1 MAKMEQMEETKVF
14 TEAVTEKAGD
24 VARGAKNL
32 VTDPVDTASGAVS
45 GVGKLLG
52 RASEA
57 VTGGARSDAEESR
70 AKDLIGFS
78 KTKRDYAYELGVDVY
93 SRNPKLQEALDD
105 IAWTGYAGSIS
116 TSVAFAAVPGAA
128 GAVISVSGTTA
139 LLNKVFRDRAPA
151 DLRKMNREK
160 LQGMGV
166 DANVIDLFIRNP
178 VFTPREQTLL
188 VAALDQMKKTEDRDE
203 FIKFAVLTDNPDV
216 ALFRQRQAQMYAAFD
231 RNVATIKRFVPI
243 GEISVGQSEDGQVI
257 ANVPLDY
264 LAWTAAMAN
273 LVNSIDEN
281 VQAEDTVTKKQLW
294 LTGAASPRA
303 KEELKKLGWE
313 VHEHK

>member
-1 MAKMEQMEETKVF
+1 MRSQPILTRTIARCLGSATLAVWSAVLLGTVAPSAGAQFETPSVLKASQILPAELRSGPNHEVDEQVLNDGYLNHYTIQSRFGTLEATSTFLLHKRVGEFNAMAKMEQMEETKVF

-45 GVGKLLG
+45 GVGKLLD

-70 AKDLIGFS
+70 VKDLIGFS
-78 KTKRDYAYELGVDVY
+78 KTKRDYAYELGVNVY

-105 IAWTGYAGSIS
+105 LAWTGYAGSIS
-116 TSVAFAAVPGAA
+116 TSVAFAAIPGAA
-128 GAVISVSGTTA
+128 GAVVSVSGTTA
-139 LLNKVFRDRAPA
+139 LLNKVFRDRAPT

-160 LQGMGV
+160 LQVMGV

-188 VAALDQMKKTEDRDE
+188 VRRSAR
-203 FIKFAVLTDNPDV
+203 
-216 ALFRQRQAQMYAAFD
+216 
-231 RNVATIKRFVPI
+231 
-243 GEISVGQSEDGQVI
+243 
-257 ANVPLDY
+257 
-264 LAWTAAMAN
+264 
-273 LVNSIDEN
+273 
-281 VQAEDTVTKKQLW
+281 
-294 LTGAASPRA
+294 
-303 KEELKKLGWE
+303 
-313 VHEHK
+313 